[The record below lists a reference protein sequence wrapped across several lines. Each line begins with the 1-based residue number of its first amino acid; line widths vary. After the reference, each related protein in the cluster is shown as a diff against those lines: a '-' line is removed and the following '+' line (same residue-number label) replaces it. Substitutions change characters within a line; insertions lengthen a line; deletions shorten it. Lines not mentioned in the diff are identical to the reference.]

1 MTGRLLAAAGLCALL
16 FVALGIW
23 VTHHPLSRLDLLGA
37 AVRGTNDPLAI
48 VLTNS
53 GYGVALSVLGIG
65 TIAAAMALRV
75 SVKIPLAILIS
86 QIVSQAVVN
95 LIKGLFAR
103 PRPEAW
109 LFRQEP
115 GLSYPSGHATT
126 AIVFYGAWLVVLW
139 NSPLPLPV
147 RAGGVVVLAAWAL
160 GIGWSRVELGAH
172 YPTDVIGGYLFGLGW
187 LCVTLALAAS
197 RNVGLLTGR
206 A

>member
-16 FVALGIW
+16 FVALGVW
-23 VTHHPLSRLDLLGA
+23 VTHHSLSRLDLLGA
-37 AVRGTNDPLAI
+37 AVRGTNGPLAI
-48 VLTNS
+48 VLTKS
-53 GYGVALSVLGIG
+53 GYGVALTALGAG
-65 TIAAAMALRV
+65 TVAAAIALRA
-75 SVKIPLAILIS
+75 SVKVPLAILVS

-95 LIKGLFAR
+95 LVKGLFAR

-139 NSPLPLPV
+139 TSPLPLPV
-147 RAGGVVVLAAWAL
+147 RACGVVALAAWAL

-172 YPTDVIGGYLFGLGW
+172 YPTDVIGGYVFGLGW
-187 LCVTLALAAS
+187 LCLTLAVAVS
-197 RNVGLLTGR
+197 RSVGLFVR
-206 A
+206 HA